1 MPLFELRFQ
10 IPGAQAGRLG
20 ALSRRLLASLTA
32 ACRSRVRRMG
42 SAKVTDVHV
51 MGGSLFGSISIQ
63 ADRYESALALVRASR
78 S

>member
-10 IPGAQAGRLG
+10 IPRAQAGRAG
-20 ALSRRLLASLTA
+20 ALSGVYSLLTA
-32 ACRSRVRRMG
+32 AWQIKDKRMG